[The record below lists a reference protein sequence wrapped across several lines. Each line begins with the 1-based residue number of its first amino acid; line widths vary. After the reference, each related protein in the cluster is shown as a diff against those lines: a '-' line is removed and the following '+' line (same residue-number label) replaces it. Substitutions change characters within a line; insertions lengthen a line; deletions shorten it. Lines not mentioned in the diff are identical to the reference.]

1 MPHRVALRVLTLVLA
16 SFALA
21 ACTTVHVDTYP
32 TEPGTRT
39 DCDAL
44 LHDLPER
51 LAALDAR
58 RVRDDVAGAWGEP
71 SVVLRCGVERST
83 TGPCTS
89 VAGQTWRRALTSDGT
104 TYVSTGRRFAVSVE
118 VPSVHRADPVLAAV
132 VPVLDKHDPGRPGR
146 C

>member
-1 MPHRVALRVLTLVLA
+1 MPHRVALRVLTLVVA
-16 SFALA
+16 SSALA
-21 ACTTVHVDTYP
+21 ACSAVHVDAYP

-51 LAALDAR
+51 LAGLDGR
-58 RVRDDVAGAWGEP
+58 RVDGDVAGAWGEP
-71 SVVLRCGVERST
+71 SVVLRCGVEHAT
-83 TGPCTS
+83 TGSCAS
-89 VAGQTWRRALTSDGT
+89 VAGQTWRSDRTSDGT

-118 VPSVHRADPVLAAV
+118 VPSVHQADAVLAAV
-132 VPVLDKHDPGRPGR
+132 MPVLDKHDPGRPEP